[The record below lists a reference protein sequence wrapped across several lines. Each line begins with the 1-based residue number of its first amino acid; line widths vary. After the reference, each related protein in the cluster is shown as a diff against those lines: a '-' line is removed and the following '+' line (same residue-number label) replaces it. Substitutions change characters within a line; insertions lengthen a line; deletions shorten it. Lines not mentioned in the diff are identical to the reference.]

1 MFLHAWDILL
11 ACARTQYTRIRTC
24 VNRKKQNTAKDM
36 EFDIYQF
43 ILCVFVFVLLTAL
56 FTFLVVVLVKYSLRL
71 TNAGLNDESIK
82 IEYEKT
88 KDKKPSVIGKIFD
101 KVLLFVCC
109 VALFASFA
117 MSISVSLS
125 CNGNK
130 VKAGLPAVNVVRS
143 GSMSY
148 VSPNHK
154 YIKEGQVTNQL
165 QRFDVVFITE
175 VPKEADLKVNDIVV
189 YEFRGDFII
198 HRIVAIEEPNEK
210 HPNERYFLLQ
220 GDANDIPDRFPVKY
234 EQIKGIYTGTR
245 IPFIGSFVL
254 FMQSPAGWLC
264 ILLVIFAM
272 IATPIAEKK
281 LEQAR
286 KARIAILYPNSEVA
300 IADDEETSPFA
311 HLNGLRDDRTF
322 REKLN
327 ASSEIVKQRY
337 NAIAD
342 ILCRIVGV
350 RIIESKK
357 SESYKKGNLSIAK
370 LNIKGKTLN
379 AYIALNPQDYEN
391 TKYVF
396 EDASSVKAYLN
407 YPMRLKLTS
416 ERQTRWAIELIEKF
430 CAEKGLEISKVNP
443 FKQFAQKR
451 EERTFDERI
460 SELPVVKARFDEI
473 CAFIGRIE
481 RARVIE
487 GKKAKTFKAGNAPM
501 VRFTIRGKTLNA
513 FLALNPY
520 EYEYSKYIY
529 THSVGKAYAYYPM
542 RVKLTSE
549 RQTKWVI
556 ELLEELVA
564 KKGLTLMQ
572 VNRFAHLVGKKDNR
586 TFDEKLAILPI
597 AKARFERIFD
607 IASTIDNARII
618 EGKKSKTIKVGN
630 TPIVK
635 FTVRGKTLNAFIGL
649 NPAEYE
655 NTKYIYSDVSS
666 VKAYANYPMRVKVS
680 SDRQVRWV
688 IELIKELAKAHDF
701 CFVTKLVPAMMIDDG
716 QAVKEFSFAS
726 LKKKKSKSFKQRLK
740 LSPLAKER
748 YIAISKELEKIEG
761 VRPIEGKKQV
771 TYKLK
776 NKPIIKLNI
785 KGKTLNAYIGL
796 NPQEFENSKYIFTDA
811 SSIKAYANYPMRVK
825 VTSNRQVKWVI
836 ELINKAVFGGEV

>member
-1 MFLHAWDILL
+1 
-11 ACARTQYTRIRTC
+11 
-24 VNRKKQNTAKDM
+24 M

-43 ILCVFVFVLLTAL
+43 ILCAFVFVLLTAI
-56 FTFLVVVLVKYSLRL
+56 FTFLVCVLVKYSLRL
-71 TNAGLNDESIK
+71 TKAGLNDEKIK

-88 KDKKPSVIGKIFD
+88 KDKKPSVIGKILD
-101 KVLLFVCC
+101 RVLLLICS
-109 VALFASFA
+109 VAIFASFA

-130 VKAGLPAVNVVRS
+130 IKAGLPAVNVVRS

-154 YIKEGQVTNQL
+154 YIKEGQLTNQL

-198 HRIVAIEEPNEK
+198 HRIVAIEEPNET
-210 HPNERYFLLQ
+210 HPNERHFLLQ

-234 EQIKGIYTGTR
+234 EQIKGIYTGNR

-281 LEQAR
+281 LKQAR
-286 KARIAILYPNSEVA
+286 LARLAIFSSSIELA
-300 IADDEETSPFA
+300 IAEDEETSPFA
-311 HLNGLRDDRTF
+311 HLNGLRDGCTF

-337 NAIAD
+337 SAIAD

-350 RIIESKK
+350 RVIESKK
-357 SESYKKGNLSIAK
+357 AESYKKGNLSIAK

-379 AYIALNPQDYEN
+379 AYIALSPQDYEN

-407 YPMRLKLTS
+407 YPMRVKLTS
-416 ERQTRWAIELIEKF
+416 ERQTRWA
-430 CAEKGLEISKVNP
+430 
-443 FKQFAQKR
+443 
-451 EERTFDERI
+451 
-460 SELPVVKARFDEI
+460 
-473 CAFIGRIE
+473 
-481 RARVIE
+481 
-487 GKKAKTFKAGNAPM
+487 
-501 VRFTIRGKTLNA
+501 
-513 FLALNPY
+513 
-520 EYEYSKYIY
+520 
-529 THSVGKAYAYYPM
+529 
-542 RVKLTSE
+542 
-549 RQTKWVI
+549 I

-572 VNRFAHLVGKKDNR
+572 INRFAHLVGKKDER
-586 TFDEKLAILPI
+586 TFDEKLALLPI
-597 AKARFERIFD
+597 AKARFESIFD
-607 IASTIDNARII
+607 TAITLENARVI
-618 EGKKSKTIKVGN
+618 EAKKSKTIKIGN

-666 VKAYANYPMRVKVS
+666 VKAYTHYPMRVKVS

-688 IELIKELAKAHDF
+688 IELIKELAKVNHF
-701 CFVTKLVPAMMIDDG
+701 CFVAKLVPATMLDAG

-726 LKKKKSKSFKQRLK
+726 LKKKKSKSFRQRLK

-748 YIAISKELEKIEG
+748 YLAISKELEKIEG
-761 VRPIEGKKQV
+761 VCCIESKKQV

-811 SSIKAYANYPMRVK
+811 SSIKAYAKYPMRVK
-825 VTSNRQVKWVI
+825 VTSNRQVKWVL
-836 ELINKAVFGGEV
+836 ELINMAVFGGKL